1 MPRDI
6 YHTEEKTF
14 EKIDNGVNEKV
25 KEDDHSLML
34 DVTGLQ
40 VTIMSLNSG
49 IKSVLLPW
57 PASGNYYFD
66 SNDEFQLGKYI
77 YLKEVRGRW
86 VAHGKKPAFFRDGDR
101 NRSFEVSLY
110 SGCIYFLENAGDNS
124 AILARYSNKKSNV
137 FHNYIAE
144 MYEEIRIGKKEGN
157 DIQYSNPTVSREH
170 CKLYWKKTNWIVED
184 LDSLNGTYVNDKRVK
199 EAVLLPGDCVFVMG
213 LRILSGIGFFFN
225 K

>member
-49 IKSVLLPW
+49 IKSVLLPC

-77 YLKEVRGRW
+77 YLQEVRGRW
-86 VAHGKKPAFFRDGDR
+86 VAHGKK
-101 NRSFEVSLY
+101 
-110 SGCIYFLENAGDNS
+110 
-124 AILARYSNKKSNV
+124 
-137 FHNYIAE
+137 
-144 MYEEIRIGKKEGN
+144 
-157 DIQYSNPTVSREH
+157 T
-170 CKLYWKKTNWIVED
+170 
-184 LDSLNGTYVNDKRVK
+184 
-199 EAVLLPGDCVFVMG
+199 
-213 LRILSGIGFFFN
+213 GIF
-225 K
+225 